1 VLSSLP
7 EASVDPSCSVSG
19 QCGGRDETRP
29 VSAGEGT
36 RRVRSVR
43 GKGQDASGQCGG
55 RDETRPLSAG
65 KGTRRVR
72 SVRGGRSTGEKAT
85 HATGYLCPLSGT
97 PTVSPAH
104 GGRRVA
110 FVKSLL

>member
-1 VLSSLP
+1 MEGSQRRMVLSSLP

-29 VSAGEGT
+29 VSAG
-36 RRVRSVR
+36 
-43 GKGQDASGQCGG
+43 GG
-55 RDETRPLSAG
+55 
-65 KGTRRVR
+65 
-72 SVRGGRSTGEKAT
+72 GGRSTGEKAT

-104 GGRRVA
+104 GGEREA